1 MPVSKGKNCVKDEMH
16 QWKHDGLHSGTGK
29 KGKDGKLIS
38 YPSGKKQA
46 IAVALSV
53 CGKSKADHSESLQSL
68 GYSEDTVNTVL
79 DILYGESPDWK
90 QQFKTGDPGKNNPQN
105 YKVDPWFVRNDQ
117 SGRPLDIDSRPGKQK
132 GNQGKQED
140 NESGMI
146 SPVAFPK
153 GPGNPQGG
161 SSKEVS
167 GLRMLG

>member
-90 QQFKTGDPGKNNPQN
+90 QQFKTGNPGKNNQQN
-105 YKVDPWFVRNDQ
+105 YEKDPWFERNDT
-117 SGRPLDIDSRPGKQK
+117 RPADIDSRPGKQK
-132 GNQGKQED
+132 GSQGKQKVNNDSEML
-140 NESGMI
+140 SAPSLPR
-146 SPVAFPK
+146 SPVQP
-153 GPGNPQGG
+153 GPP
-161 SSKEVS
+161 SKEVF
-167 GLRMLG
+167 GLRALG

>member
-16 QWKHDGLHSGTGK
+16 RWGQGDLHSGVGK
-29 KGKDGKLIS
+29 KGSKGKIV
-38 YPSGKKQA
+38 PKGKAGQKQA
-46 IAVALSV
+46 LAIAINE
-53 CGKSKADHSESLQSL
+53 CNHSERFQSM
-68 GYSEDTVNTVL
+68 GYSEEVANQVTEM
-79 DILYGESPDWK
+79 LYGESPDWK

>member
-1 MPVSKGKNCVKDEMH
+1 MPVSKGKDCVKQEMH
-16 QWKHDGLHSGTGK
+16 QWKHTGLHSGTGK
-29 KGKDGKLIS
+29 KGVDGKVIP
-38 YPSGKKQA
+38 YPGGKKQA

-53 CGKSKADHSESLQSL
+53 CGKGKADHIESLKSM
-68 GYSEDTVNTVL
+68 GYSEEVSTRVADML
-79 DILYGESPDWK
+79 FGESPDWK
-90 QQFKTGDPGKNNPQN
+90 QQFKTGDPGPNNPQN
-105 YKVDPWFVRNDQ
+105 YKVDPWFIRNDR

-132 GNQGKQED
+132 GNMGKQKD

-146 SPVAFPK
+146 SGVALPK

>member
-1 MPVSKGKNCVKDEMH
+1 MPVSKGKNCVGDELSRF
-16 QWKHDGLHSGTGK
+16 KKGELHSGK
-29 KGKDGKLIS
+29 
-38 YPSGKKQA
+38 SGKIVTNPKQA
-46 IAVALSV
+46 KAIALSA
-53 CGKSKADHSESLQSL
+53 CGQSKYAEQLQSM
-68 GYSEDTVNTVL
+68 GYSEETATKVTEM
-79 DILYGESPDWK
+79 LYGESPDWK

-132 GNQGKQED
+132 GDMGKQKD

-146 SPVAFPK
+146 SGVALPK

-161 SSKEVS
+161 SSKEVQ